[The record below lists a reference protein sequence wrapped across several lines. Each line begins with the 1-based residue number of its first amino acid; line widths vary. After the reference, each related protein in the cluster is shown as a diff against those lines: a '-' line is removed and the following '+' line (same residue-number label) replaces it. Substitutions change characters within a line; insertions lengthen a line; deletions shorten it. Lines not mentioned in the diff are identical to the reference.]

1 MLSPVRNAVRRMSP
15 GTILG
20 LVALVVA
27 MSGISIASIPGDGGK
42 ISGCYEKKSGKLRV
56 IDRAKG
62 KKCRRGERALSW
74 SQQGPQGAAGRD
86 GAAGPAGPA
95 GTPDTADFFTKGESD
110 ARFLGSGGT
119 AADASK
125 LGGQLP
131 SDYLLD
137 TQTAA
142 DSAKLGGLTPDVFVT
157 GTYAVNQANQG
168 GGQRI
173 AMGRQRLPANTG
185 FTTILGGLLG
195 SIEASCGDPASTI
208 IRYVNQAGS
217 AAAQDVFLDD
227 GGPNPTLTNIP
238 FGGAVTAIPL
248 NGTDQVE
255 RLIFQVGGGETDV
268 FTTGG
273 RVATFVVTAVNAPGG
288 ANECLVQGQ
297 VVAQSR

>member
-1 MLSPVRNAVRRMSP
+1 MLSPVRNAVRRLSP

-20 LVALVVA
+20 LLALVVA
-27 MSGISIASIPGDGGK
+27 MSGISIAKIPGDGGK
-42 ISGCYEKKSGKLRV
+42 ISGCYKKKSGKLRV
-56 IDRAKG
+56 INADKG
-62 KKCRRGERALSW
+62 KHCRRGERALTW

-125 LGGQLP
+125 LGGQAP
-131 SDYLLD
+131 GSYLLD
-137 TQTAA
+137 TETAA
-142 DSAKLGGLTPDVFVT
+142 DSAALNGTRADAFAIGAYGG
-157 GTYAVNQANQG
+157 NQLNSFG
-168 GGQRI
+168 SQRL
-173 AMGRQRLPANTG
+173 AMGRQRLPRNTG

-195 SIEASCGDPASTI
+195 SIEASCGNPTSTT

-217 AAAQDVFLDD
+217 GAAQDVFFDD

-238 FGGAVTAIPL
+238 FGGSVTATTL
-248 NGTDQVE
+248 NGIPQVE
-255 RLIFQVGGGETDV
+255 RLIIQVGGGQTDA

-297 VVAQSR
+297 VVAQLR